1 MAQTAL
7 HADVERERALVD
19 FLLQLGR
26 AMNQAG
32 TAVSETQERLERI
45 AAAYGTEGA
54 RILVLP
60 TTLIVSLGRAETAT
74 IEKVPQVG
82 ALLRLDQISA
92 LFELVRRAERAG
104 VSLTDG
110 RARLAEILALP
121 PRFGTWAT
129 VVGYVI
135 FVVGICLILGPAGHE
150 LAAAA
155 VLGAVVALL
164 GLLTRG
170 HPRLTI
176 LFPVAAAA
184 LVSVAVFVAADHGVI
199 EGTLRPLVAALVG
212 FLPGAALTTATVELA
227 SGEMI
232 AGASRLVYG
241 GLQLALLTFGVL
253 AGSQLVGLPSSEAL
267 ADQPTN
273 LLGWWAPWLGV
284 LVFGIGAMLYFSAP
298 RGSLGWLLVVLYAA
312 WIGQV
317 VGNEL
322 FGGFVS
328 GFVGAL
334 VMIPT
339 AYVIAGLPGGPP
351 AMVTF
356 LPAFWL
362 LVPGSLGLIGVE
374 EVASGGPAGIDTLV
388 GAVGSI
394 VAIAL
399 GVLCGVVLYQNVSTA
414 PGRLRRLR
422 SG

>member
-1 MAQTAL
+1 MAQAAL
-7 HADVERERALVD
+7 HSAVEQERELLD
-19 FLLQLGR
+19 FVLQIGR

-32 TAVSETQERLERI
+32 TAVNETQDRLVRI
-45 AAAYGTEGA
+45 AAAYGADAA
-54 RILVLP
+54 RIVVLP
-60 TTLIVSLGRAETAT
+60 TMLIVSLGRAETAT
-74 IEKVPQVG
+74 IERVPQVG

-92 LFELVRRAERAG
+92 LFELVRRAERAR
-104 VSLTDG
+104 VSLADG
-110 RARLAEILALP
+110 RARLTEILALP
-121 PRFGTWAT
+121 PRFGVAAT
-129 VVGYVI
+129 VFGYVI
-135 FVVGICLILGPAGHE
+135 FVVGICLILEPAARE
-150 LAAAA
+150 LGAAA
-155 VLGAVVALL
+155 VLGAVVAAL
-164 GLLTRG
+164 GLLVRG

-184 LVSVAVFVAADHGVI
+184 LVSTAVFVAADHGVI
-199 EGTLRPLVAALVG
+199 EGTLRPLVAPLIG

-227 SGEMI
+227 SGEMV

-253 AGSQLVGLPSSEAL
+253 AGSHLAGLPSSDAL
-267 ADQPTN
+267 ADQPAN
-273 LLGWWAPWLGV
+273 LLGWWAPWVGV
-284 LVFGIGAMLYFSAP
+284 LVFGAGAMLYFSAP
-298 RGSLGWLLVVLYAA
+298 RRSFAWLLVVLYAA

-334 VMIPT
+334 VMIPA
-339 AYVIAGLPGGPP
+339 AYVIAGLPTGPP

-362 LVPGSLGLIGVE
+362 LVPGSLGLIGVAE
-374 EVASGGPAGIDTLV
+374 IASGGPTGVNTLV
-388 GAVGSI
+388 GALGSI